1 MDTETDLTA
10 ADRAVLIAI
19 IAELQVVVER
29 LERRIAELEGQA
41 KPGGPPRI
49 PGLKPK
55 ANRKPSQ
62 PKPPRNPRRHGFA
75 RARMTP
81 THRVEHVWVEHVMEN
96 CPDCGTHRSGGWTQ
110 RTREVIDLP
119 AVPVQVTAARPRR
132 EWSINYRRY
141 HMKRTQRDLIVLT
154 ASIGIGVGLGM
165 LLSPRSGREA
175 RDLLQTTANQA
186 VDRGRDYWQRM
197 RTRGSGAEVVAVVEA
212 ES

>member
-1 MDTETDLTA
+1 
-10 ADRAVLIAI
+10 
-19 IAELQVVVER
+19 
-29 LERRIAELEGQA
+29 
-41 KPGGPPRI
+41 
-49 PGLKPK
+49 
-55 ANRKPSQ
+55 
-62 PKPPRNPRRHGFA
+62 
-75 RARMTP
+75 MTP
-81 THRVEHVWVEHVMEN
+81 THRVEHVRVEHVIEN
-96 CPDCGTHRSGGWTQ
+96 CPDGGTHRSGGWTQ

-154 ASIGIGVGLGM
+154 ASIGIGIGVGVGM

>member
-1 MDTETDLTA
+1 
-10 ADRAVLIAI
+10 
-19 IAELQVVVER
+19 
-29 LERRIAELEGQA
+29 
-41 KPGGPPRI
+41 
-49 PGLKPK
+49 
-55 ANRKPSQ
+55 
-62 PKPPRNPRRHGFA
+62 
-75 RARMTP
+75 
-81 THRVEHVWVEHVMEN
+81 MEN

-119 AVPVQVTAARPRR
+119 AAPVQVTEHVYIGLDWPRR

-141 HMKRTQRDLIVLT
+141 HMNRTQRDLIVLT
-154 ASIGIGVGLGM
+154 AGVGVGVGLGM
-165 LLSPRSGREA
+165 LLFPRSGREA

>member
-1 MDTETDLTA
+1 M
-10 ADRAVLIAI
+10 
-19 IAELQVVVER
+19 
-29 LERRIAELEGQA
+29 
-41 KPGGPPRI
+41 
-49 PGLKPK
+49 
-55 ANRKPSQ
+55 
-62 PKPPRNPRRHGFA
+62 
-75 RARMTP
+75 
-81 THRVEHVWVEHVMEN
+81 EHVIEN
-96 CPDCGTHRSGGWTQ
+96 CPDGGTHRSGGWTQ

-154 ASIGIGVGLGM
+154 ASIGIGIGVGVGMGM

>member
-1 MDTETDLTA
+1 M
-10 ADRAVLIAI
+10 I
-19 IAELQVVVER
+19 ER
-29 LERRIAELEGQA
+29 LERGIAELEGPA

-55 ANRKPSQ
+55 ANRKPCQ
-62 PKPPRNPRRHGFA
+62 PKPPRQPRRHGFA

-81 THRVEHVWVEHVMEN
+81 THRVEHVRVEHVIEN
-96 CPDCGTHRSGGWTQ
+96 CPDGGTHRSGGWTQ

-186 VDRGRDYWQRM
+186 VDRGRDYWQRI

-212 ES
+212 VS